1 MIANLPLNGLKIKDI
16 APGSFY
22 ACQYENDWCL
32 GIANFI
38 LMENQD
44 LSIKSLHPK
53 GPAVQFFWPRRNGI
67 SWIPISNVICKVQP
81 PESSTTGRFYE
92 FHSDDISH
100 IKSHVS

>member
-1 MIANLPLNGLKIKDI
+1 MKWVSGSYEFETTMIANLPLNGLKIKDI

-44 LSIKSLHPK
+44 LSNK
-53 GPAVQFFWPRRNGI
+53 Q
-67 SWIPISNVICKVQP
+67 C
-81 PESSTTGRFYE
+81 
-92 FHSDDISH
+92 DM
-100 IKSHVS
+100 